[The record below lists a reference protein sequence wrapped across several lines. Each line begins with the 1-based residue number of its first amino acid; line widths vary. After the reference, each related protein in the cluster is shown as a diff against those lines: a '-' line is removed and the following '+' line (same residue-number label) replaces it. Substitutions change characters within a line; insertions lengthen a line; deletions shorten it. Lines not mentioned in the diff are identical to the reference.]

1 MHALSVYI
9 CILKMTERE
18 VMALVASGC
27 IRDMCMWTD
36 CVCWLTQRLLNDG
49 SAESMDAICLK
60 AAAENV
66 HRLTKRLA
74 SRMGFDK
81 DTNRIETAER
91 KKEKL
96 KQAQGLSR
104 NFAKVSHSNPIIVA
118 EYLVSYVSFLIPP
131 PIVYLSIST
140 EC

>member
-1 MHALSVYI
+1 
-9 CILKMTERE
+9 
-18 VMALVASGC
+18 MALIVVSGC
-27 IRDMCMWTD
+27 IRGMCMWTD
-36 CVCWLTQRLLNDG
+36 SVCWLTQRLLNDG
-49 SAESMDAICLK
+49 STESMDTICLK

-74 SRMGFDK
+74 SRMGFDR

-118 EYLVSYVSFLIPP
+118 EYLVSYVSFLILP